1 MKDINEAIEKN
12 INFEMQVL
20 ELRKNEYTVTEISS
34 ILHVSSEKVS
44 NAIKSLTEKGQLATK
59 YKNLHGKSMLKR
71 KQRALELLEDGKTVK
86 EIAHELEVSIDTV
99 YKYIK
104 EFIKDGK
111 VTKEV
116 LNRNADLELESR
128 VLELRNSGYT
138 KPQIMEELGL
148 GNLSVTT
155 IIQKLVEKGQLKHTN
170 LNPTPEETGK
180 EAYIKNEIQKLIKSG
195 CTICE
200 VARTLKI
207 GINMAY
213 NYTKDLISE
222 GKLDESSVMFEK
234 QYGLHDLEQM
244 LIEMMENRI
253 SRVQMARESKMSYN
267 KIGPII
273 NRLIKDNRIKENEN
287 TRNPNLFSRKL
298 KKEIDM
304 RNKEGII
311 HDCREEMSKYERDIR
326 RNIISEAI
334 QQKYASCCKKIVECG
349 GNLTREEVDIL
360 AETIAYGD
368 GKFSPENLLFISNE
382 YRKLG
387 EYAVAR
393 RLCATCEQIYGKN
406 ELISEISVTLKVAME
421 KQQAYNLLKNG
432 KTNEEIMNA
441 TNLRQTDIIRMRREY
456 GDSRKTEV
464 AVEPEV

>member
-1 MKDINEAIEKN
+1 MRDINEATEKD

-44 NAIKSLTEKGQLATK
+44 NAIKSLTEKGLLAPK

-207 GINMAY
+207 GISMAY

-311 HDCREEMSKYERDIR
+311 HDCREEMSKYERNIR

-360 AETIAYGD
+360 AETIAYGE

-456 GDSRKTEV
+456 GGSRKTEV

>member
-1 MKDINEAIEKN
+1 MRDINEATEKD

-44 NAIKSLTEKGQLATK
+44 NSIKSLTEKGLLATK

-148 GNLSVTT
+148 GNISVTT
-155 IIQKLVEKGQLKHTN
+155 I
-170 LNPTPEETGK
+170 
-180 EAYIKNEIQKLIKSG
+180 IQKLIKSG

-207 GINMAY
+207 GISMAY

-222 GKLDESSVMFEK
+222 EKLDESSVMFEK

-311 HDCREEMSKYERDIR
+311 HDCREEMSKYERNIR

-334 QQKYASCCKKIVECG
+334 QQKYVSCCKKIVECG

-360 AETIAYGD
+360 AETIAYGE

-456 GDSRKTEV
+456 GGSRKTEV

>member
-1 MKDINEAIEKN
+1 MRDINEAIEKN

-44 NAIKSLTEKGQLATK
+44 NAIKSLTEKGLLATK

-138 KPQIMEELGL
+138 KPQIMEELDL

-155 IIQKLVEKGQLKHTN
+155 IIQKLVENGQLKHTN

-180 EAYIKNEIQKLIKSG
+180 EAYIKNEIEKLIKSG
-195 CTICE
+195 CALCE

-207 GINMAY
+207 GISMAY

-311 HDCREEMSKYERDIR
+311 HDCREEMSKYERNIR

>member
-1 MKDINEAIEKN
+1 MRDINEATEKD

-44 NAIKSLTEKGQLATK
+44 NSIKSLTEKGLLATK

-148 GNLSVTT
+148 GNISVTT

-207 GINMAY
+207 GISMAY

-311 HDCREEMSKYERDIR
+311 HDCR
-326 RNIISEAI
+326 
-334 QQKYASCCKKIVECG
+334 
-349 GNLTREEVDIL
+349 
-360 AETIAYGD
+360 
-368 GKFSPENLLFISNE
+368 
-382 YRKLG
+382 
-387 EYAVAR
+387 
-393 RLCATCEQIYGKN
+393 
-406 ELISEISVTLKVAME
+406 
-421 KQQAYNLLKNG
+421 
-432 KTNEEIMNA
+432 
-441 TNLRQTDIIRMRREY
+441 
-456 GDSRKTEV
+456 
-464 AVEPEV
+464 

>member
-1 MKDINEAIEKN
+1 MRDINEATEKD

-44 NAIKSLTEKGQLATK
+44 NSIKSLTEKGLLAPK

-148 GNLSVTT
+148 GNISVTT

-180 EAYIKNEIQKLIKSG
+180 EAYIKNEIKKLIKSG

-207 GINMAY
+207 GISMAY

-298 KKEIDM
+298 KK
-304 RNKEGII
+304 
-311 HDCREEMSKYERDIR
+311 
-326 RNIISEAI
+326 
-334 QQKYASCCKKIVECG
+334 
-349 GNLTREEVDIL
+349 
-360 AETIAYGD
+360 
-368 GKFSPENLLFISNE
+368 
-382 YRKLG
+382 
-387 EYAVAR
+387 
-393 RLCATCEQIYGKN
+393 
-406 ELISEISVTLKVAME
+406 
-421 KQQAYNLLKNG
+421 
-432 KTNEEIMNA
+432 
-441 TNLRQTDIIRMRREY
+441 
-456 GDSRKTEV
+456 
-464 AVEPEV
+464 

>member
-1 MKDINEAIEKN
+1 MRDINEAIEKN

-44 NAIKSLTEKGQLATK
+44 NAIKSLTEKGLPATK

-86 EIAHELEVSIDTV
+86 EIAYELEVSIDTV

-155 IIQKLVEKGQLKHTN
+155 IIQKLVENGQLKHTN

-207 GINMAY
+207 GISMAY

>member
-1 MKDINEAIEKN
+1 MRDINEAIEKN

-44 NAIKSLTEKGQLATK
+44 NAIKSLTEKGLLAIK

-207 GINMAY
+207 GISMAY

>member
-1 MKDINEAIEKN
+1 MRDINEAIEKN

-44 NAIKSLTEKGQLATK
+44 NAIKSLTEKGLLATK

-155 IIQKLVEKGQLKHTN
+155 IIQKL
-170 LNPTPEETGK
+170 
-180 EAYIKNEIQKLIKSG
+180 IKSG
-195 CTICE
+195 CAICE
-200 VARTLKI
+200 VVRTLKI
-207 GINMAY
+207 SISMAY

-456 GDSRKTEV
+456 GGSRKTEV

>member
-1 MKDINEAIEKN
+1 MRDINEAIEKN

-44 NAIKSLTEKGQLATK
+44 NAIKSLTEKGLLATK
-59 YKNLHGKSMLKR
+59 YKNLNGKSMLKR

-195 CTICE
+195 CAICE

-207 GINMAY
+207 GISMAY

-311 HDCREEMSKYERDIR
+311 HDCREEMSKYEQDIR